1 MNATTTSKVKPVVR
15 LVPFPVYKEGD
26 SDPFDEDDDDNDFVM
41 IANEVDDYALAYEEL
56 VDNKDDEELDR
67 WWGFALSLIF
77 AGVAMHMWGKMCLS
91 YLAWYPAC
99 AVALLLILV
108 LFSGWLYKFLE
119 GPEEDD
125 ENVFDDVADQNAGG
139 VATKSLIRAATVLC
153 ARYPHYEEDDL
164 LSCTASV
171 NGGSLG
177 SSSDESDEDSSC
189 LSIGHSEESS
199 QQQGHCMAPVAGQQQ
214 ERSSAGSKQIKAS
227 GLPPLTTVTAV
238 TSTLSSQPSPPRFHR
253 RRKRV
258 RFDVSI
264 ESKIQRPV
272 FNEKENNELW
282 YSKKELRDLRRN
294 LVFVDTE
301 NAVAAVS
308 PLNWWRLFQF
318 LTRLSSSK
326 PPRSLS
332 PGAGR
337 RKFFPSKVVEDWIL
351 LFNEKKRRRCYAFRE
366 RQRWLIQM
374 RARLAVTYAQ
384 VDGVVGLERHLV
396 QYHEEACSQ
405 FCSTKT
411 VTSEESDERDS
422 VLDYIRREKDAN
434 KIAAFQRKISR
445 PSCLFAHEIAVAQ
458 ACALELS

>member
-26 SDPFDEDDDDNDFVM
+26 SDPFDEDDDDDDFVM

-99 AVALLLILV
+99 AVTLLLILV

-189 LSIGHSEESS
+189 LSIGNSEESS
-199 QQQGHCMAPVAGQQQ
+199 QQGHCMAPVAGQQQ
-214 ERSSAGSKQIKAS
+214 ELSSARSKQIKAS

-332 PGAGR
+332 PAAGR
-337 RKFFPSKVVEDWIL
+337 RKSFPSKVEDWIH
-351 LFNEKKRRRCYAFRE
+351 LFNEEKRRRCYDFRE

-374 RARLAVTYAQ
+374 RARLAVAYAQ
-384 VDGVVGLERHLV
+384 VDGVVGLERLLV
-396 QYHEEACSQ
+396 QYHEEACAQ
-405 FCSTKT
+405 FCSSKT

-422 VLDYIRREKDAN
+422 VLDYIRREKDAY